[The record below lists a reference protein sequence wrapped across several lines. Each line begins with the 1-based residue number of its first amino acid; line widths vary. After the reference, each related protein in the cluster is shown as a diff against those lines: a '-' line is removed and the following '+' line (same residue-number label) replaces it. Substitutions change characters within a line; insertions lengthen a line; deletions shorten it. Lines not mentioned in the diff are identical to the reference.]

1 MQHAFLAAGGV
12 GGLIHLPNGR
22 PPVTFLCVNKLFR
35 NPSKESTMQGNITT
49 ALLGS
54 LFLIMALGVP
64 VWARANSDETQ
75 LETIKKEIDHG
86 TTSSASSD
94 KVKTLS
100 SQFNVDPSV
109 VEQLRANNQGW
120 GETSIELAMAQR
132 LTQTDAQ
139 TYPTMAEA
147 LNKIEALRSQKMG
160 WGKIANSL
168 GFKLGPVVSAA
179 SHTRNEL
186 RKESRLEKSTGSLK
200 SEKLEKAEKI
210 GRSDTVGRPER
221 VARPERAERVH

>member
-1 MQHAFLAAGGV
+1 
-12 GGLIHLPNGR
+12 
-22 PPVTFLCVNKLFR
+22 
-35 NPSKESTMQGNITT
+35 MQGNITT

-75 LETIKKEIDHG
+75 LETIKKEIDRG

-94 KVKTLS
+94 KINTLS
-100 SQFNVDPSV
+100 SQFKVDHSV
-109 VEQLRANNQGW
+109 VEQLRAKNQGW

-132 LTQTDAQ
+132 LTQTDAT

-147 LNKIEALRSQKMG
+147 LNKIETLRGQKMG
-160 WGKIANSL
+160 WGKIAKDL

-179 SHTRNEL
+179 NHTRNEL
-186 RKESRLEKSTGSLK
+186 RKESRMEKSTGSLK
-200 SEKLEKAEKI
+200 SEKSEKAERSPKAEKI
-210 GRSDTVGRPER
+210 GRPDTAGRPER
-221 VARPERAERVH
+221 TARPERAERVH

>member
-1 MQHAFLAAGGV
+1 
-12 GGLIHLPNGR
+12 
-22 PPVTFLCVNKLFR
+22 
-35 NPSKESTMQGNITT
+35 MQGNITT

-64 VWARANSDETQ
+64 AWARANSDETQ
-75 LETIKKEIDHG
+75 LETIKKEIDHS
-86 TTSSASSD
+86 TTSSASND

-109 VEQLRANNQGW
+109 VEQLRAKNQGW

-132 LTQTDAQ
+132 LTQTDVK
-139 TYPTMAEA
+139 TYPTMADA
-147 LNKIEALRSQKMG
+147 LNKIETLRSQKMG

-186 RKESRLEKSTGSLK
+186 RKESRVEKSPGSLK
-200 SEKLEKAEKI
+200 PEKAERSVKAEKI
-210 GRSDTVGRPER
+210 GRPDTAGRPER
-221 VARPERAERVH
+221 VARPERVERVH

>member
-1 MQHAFLAAGGV
+1 
-12 GGLIHLPNGR
+12 
-22 PPVTFLCVNKLFR
+22 
-35 NPSKESTMQGNITT
+35 MQGNITT
-49 ALLGS
+49 TLLGS

-75 LETIKKEIDHG
+75 LETIKKEIDHDAS
-86 TTSSASSD
+86 SSASSD

-109 VEQLRANNQGW
+109 VEQLRAKNQGW

-132 LTQTDAQ
+132 LTQTD
-139 TYPTMAEA
+139 TKNYPTMAEA
-147 LNKIEALRSQKMG
+147 LNKIETLRSQKMG

-168 GFKLGPVVSAA
+168 GFKLGPVVSVA

-186 RKESRLEKSTGSLK
+186 RKEPRMEKTGSQK
-200 SEKLEKAEKI
+200 SEKSEKAEWLPKAEKI
-210 GRSDTVGRPER
+210 GRPDIAGHPERVVRPER
-221 VARPERAERVH
+221 SERVH